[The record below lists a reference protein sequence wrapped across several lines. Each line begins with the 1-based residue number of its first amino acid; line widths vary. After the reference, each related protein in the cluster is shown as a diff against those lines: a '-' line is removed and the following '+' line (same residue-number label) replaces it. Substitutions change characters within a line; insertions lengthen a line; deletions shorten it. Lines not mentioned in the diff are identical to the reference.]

1 MEKTVPSSSSRVSFN
16 EEEKLELRK
25 AYESG
30 LDSTRKEK
38 IIEIEELG
46 TN

>member
-1 MEKTVPSSSSRVSFN
+1 MEKTVPSSSSRAFN

-25 AYESG
+25 AYENG